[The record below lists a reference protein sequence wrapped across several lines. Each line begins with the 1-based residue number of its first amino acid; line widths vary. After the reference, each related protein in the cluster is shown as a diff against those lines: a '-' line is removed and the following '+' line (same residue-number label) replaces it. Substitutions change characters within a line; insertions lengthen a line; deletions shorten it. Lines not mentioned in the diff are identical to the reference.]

1 LDPNNYL
8 SSWQGENCC
17 SWKGVRCSAKT
28 GHVVKL
34 NLRGVNSEKIG
45 GEISYSLVN
54 LQQLRYLDLSYN
66 YLYGVQ
72 IPEFLGSM
80 SSLRYL
86 NLSDTF
92 LYGRIPPQLG
102 NLTKLIYLDLRCWYF
117 YNPRYNLP
125 FSVDLAWLSQLS
137 SLKHLDMS
145 YVNLTTAVDWVHE
158 INRLPTLKELNLKDS
173 GLRIT
178 VPSLRQFNL
187 TALEVLDISLN
198 NFNTTI
204 HYETGGLPECQEHS
218 AKALLH
224 SAKTCK

>member
-1 LDPNNYL
+1 MAGYSRFLVQETLIVLCLLLSSTPAATSVDSSTLNRSCIADERAALLSVKASLLDPNNYL

-86 NLSDTF
+86 NLSYTF

-102 NLTKLIYLDLRCWYF
+102 NLTKLTYLDLRCWYY
-117 YNPRYNLP
+117 YNPRYILH
-125 FSVDLAWLSQLS
+125 FSGPV
-137 SLKHLDMS
+137 
-145 YVNLTTAVDWVHE
+145 
-158 INRLPTLKELNLKDS
+158 
-173 GLRIT
+173 
-178 VPSLRQFNL
+178 
-187 TALEVLDISLN
+187 
-198 NFNTTI
+198 
-204 HYETGGLPECQEHS
+204 
-218 AKALLH
+218 
-224 SAKTCK
+224 